1 MVAIDAIV
9 AVVWAAF
16 LTLTTVVLTYFGF
29 VVSGRQ
35 DLESHQIAE
44 EAPSVV
50 ATDAQPVS

>member
-35 DLESHQIAE
+35 DLESHKIAE